1 MTGTPLYAQF
11 INLLAAILLLLAF
24 AMLTQRRVLSLVNLF
39 AAQGLALGVS
49 TAIVAFG
56 TGQPH
61 LYASAGLTLALK
73 VVLLP
78 WLLHRLIRKLDV
90 KWDVEGLINVPTT
103 MLIGIVLVV
112 FSFNLAYPIS
122 QLASTVTRA
131 TLGIAMASVMLSFLM
146 MITRRKALPQVIGFL
161 AMENGLFFAATS
173 ATYGMP
179 MVVELGIALDV
190 LVGMLILGVFF
201 FQIREQFD
209 SLDLK
214 HLEKLQG
221 GRVMIE
227 ILAVLG
233 FPLAGAALL
242 ALIGERRQ
250 APAVNVAVSF
260 LTFAAAVAL
269 TARVIVDGPLLVLD
283 RQFFVDPFNV
293 FLVALT
299 AFVGF
304 TTAIFSRPY
313 MRIEQ
318 EHGRLTAG
326 RLRLYHSMYQ
336 LFNCTMLVALLTN
349 NMGILWVA
357 MEAATLTTVLLVS
370 LYRTPA
376 SLEAAWKYF
385 ILCGVGIAQALFGTI
400 LLYFAAEKLLGA
412 GGGALLW
419 TELDDVKG
427 QLEPTVLSI
436 AFVFLLVGYGTKV
449 GLVPLH
455 NWLPDAHA
463 EGPTPVSAV
472 LSGLLLNVALYAVVR
487 CKVLVEGSLHTTF
500 ARELMMGFGLLSVVV
515 AALLLSRQKDVK
527 RLFAYSSV
535 EHMGIITFAF
545 GMGGPVA
552 NFAALLHM
560 TVHSLTKSAIFFTVG
575 HAAQKTGTQ
584 MMDEIRG
591 LITSSPML
599 GWGLV
604 LGTLAILGMPPFGVF
619 ASEFLILVT
628 AMGEQP
634 WATPF
639 LLAALGLAFAAVFSK
654 VQPMVFGETTAK
666 RLPVRP
672 GDDSGL
678 RPSGA
683 RADAGALDS
692 AVPRRVVPAGGAAHR
707 LDERPPRS
715 LRSLPPR
722 GAHSAFGRPRAH

>member
-1 MTGTPLYAQF
+1 
-11 INLLAAILLLLAF
+11 
-24 AMLTQRRVLSLVNLF
+24 
-39 AAQGLALGVS
+39 
-49 TAIVAFG
+49 
-56 TGQPH
+56 
-61 LYASAGLTLALK
+61 
-73 VVLLP
+73 
-78 WLLHRLIRKLDV
+78 
-90 KWDVEGLINVPTT
+90 
-103 MLIGIVLVV
+103 
-112 FSFNLAYPIS
+112 
-122 QLASTVTRA
+122 
-131 TLGIAMASVMLSFLM
+131 
-146 MITRRKALPQVIGFL
+146 MI
-161 AMENGLFFAATS
+161 
-173 ATYGMP
+173 
-179 MVVELGIALDV
+179 
-190 LVGMLILGVFF
+190 
-201 FQIREQFD
+201 
-209 SLDLK
+209 
-214 HLEKLQG
+214 
-221 GRVMIE
+221 
-227 ILAVLG
+227 AVLG

-250 APAVNVAVSF
+250 APAVNVAVSL
-260 LTFAAAVAL
+260 LTFLAAIAL
-269 TARVIVDGPLLVLD
+269 TVRVIVDGPLLVLD
-283 RQFFVDPFNV
+283 RQFFVDSFNV

-318 EHGRLTAG
+318 EHGRLTLG
-326 RLRLYHSMYQ
+326 RLKLYHSMYQ

-419 TELDDVKG
+419 TELDHVKG

-500 ARELMMGFGLLSVVV
+500 ARDLMMGFGLLSVVV

-584 MMDEIRG
+584 VMDEIRG
-591 LITSSPML
+591 LITMSPLL

-628 AMGEQP
+628 AISEQP
-634 WATPF
+634 WAAPF
-639 LLAALGLAFAAVFSK
+639 LLGSLGLAFAAVFSK
-654 VQPMVFGETTAK
+654 VQPMVFGATTAK
-666 RLPVRP
+666 RLP
-672 GDDSGL
+672 L
-678 RPSGA
+678 RPAMIPVFIHLGLVLMLGLWIPPFLADWYRQAA
-683 RADAGALDS
+683 RLIG
-692 AVPRRVVPAGGAAHR
+692 
-707 LDERPPRS
+707 
-715 LRSLPPR
+715 
-722 GAHSAFGRPRAH
+722 